1 MKTLETVFYEPKHIS
16 EEITCEI
23 PIIIRGKI
31 YTDCSHSFGGR
42 NGSQFSTPSATKYVN
57 EIGISPMEMKDLYD
71 ISVMEIILYLRDLGE
86 RLVLKEN
93 PYLQNAYSL
102 ACKASGLTPEVLYT
116 AYQNLPMLFEP
127 SAVLEMLEKRIGI
140 KYLEDWVPTVMND
153 GRTVSIRAFGAR
165 SVHIVAGNVPL
176 VSAASLIRSCAT
188 RSDAIFKLPS
198 NDPLT
203 ATALIQ
209 TMVEMDPNHPLT
221 KHCSVLYWKGG
232 DVEFENRFYRPEN
245 IEKIVAWGGYNSIKY
260 ISKYLQPGIDLITF
274 DPKISIS
281 IIGHKAFQDENT
293 LQMVAQRAA
302 IDVGAFNQEACVN
315 SRIMYVESGTHEQ
328 GIQEL
333 NKFGKY
339 LYTALINLPS
349 HVSTAPKVFDQGLKD
364 EIDGIR

>member
-1 MKTLETVFYEPKHIS
+1 
-16 EEITCEI
+16 
-23 PIIIRGKI
+23 
-31 YTDCSHSFGGR
+31 
-42 NGSQFSTPSATKYVN
+42 
-57 EIGISPMEMKDLYD
+57 
-71 ISVMEIILYLRDLGE
+71 
-86 RLVLKEN
+86 
-93 PYLQNAYSL
+93 
-102 ACKASGLTPEVLYT
+102 
-116 AYQNLPMLFEP
+116 MLFEP

-140 KYLEDWVPTVMND
+140 KYLEDWVPTVMNN
-153 GRTVSIRAFGAR
+153 GQPISVRAFGAR

-209 TMVEMDPNHPLT
+209 TMVEMEPNHPLT

-232 DVEFENRFYRPEN
+232 DVEFETRFYRPEN
-245 IEKIVAWGGYNSIKY
+245 IEKIVAWGGFSSIKY

-281 IIGHKAFQDENT
+281 IIGREVFQDETT

-349 HVSTAPKVFDQGLKD
+349 HVSTAPKVFDKGLKD
-364 EIDGIR
+364 EIDGIRWDEDYYKVYGGKSNEGAVIVSQIDEPVDFSQQLCSRVVNVVPVDSLNTALQSVNAYTQTVGVFPEDLKKHVRDILPHFGVQRIVSLGFATSGSLATPQDAIEPLRRMCKWITDESSINTPN